1 MGLNEP
7 QSLLS
12 LHTFFEI
19 RWISNFNVD
28 VQWTVWLLTLSWK
41 IREFLANQT
50 ALESHKG
57 KGPMTLQIFIF
68 RPQFETVFKGIFLPG
83 PSPSSKSQ
91 WFVLNFLCQWT
102 MNQEV
107 PCLFCFIAQNT
118 PSRSLPGP
126 SLQGVPSQKFPCQC
140 WSEEQ
145 FCFELRFYLPYT
157 PLLDR
162 VTLIYLWEHGSMT
175 KLDCVS
181 SWTWVLWPD

>member
-19 RWISNFNVD
+19 RWISNFNLD

-107 PCLFCFIAQNT
+107 PCLFCFIAQNN
-118 PSRSLPGP
+118 LPGP
-126 SLQGVPSQKFPCQC
+126 CQDLLCRVSQVRSFLVSADQKNSFVLS
-140 WSEEQ
+140 WG
-145 FCFELRFYLPYT
+145 FIFHI
-157 PLLDR
+157 LLH
-162 VTLIYLWEHGSMT
+162 Y
-175 KLDCVS
+175 
-181 SWTWVLWPD
+181 

>member
-19 RWISNFNVD
+19 RWISNFNLD

-118 PSRSLPGP
+118 PSRSLPQD
-126 SLQGVPSQKFPCQC
+126 LLCRVSQVRSFLVSADQKNSFVLS
-140 WSEEQ
+140 WG
-145 FCFELRFYLPYT
+145 FIFHI
-157 PLLDR
+157 LLH
-162 VTLIYLWEHGSMT
+162 Y
-175 KLDCVS
+175 
-181 SWTWVLWPD
+181 